1 MLVIYLKPVL
11 PATTQKAEVFLKT
24 GPLGWE
30 DLDQVLTNHSIE
42 KFTPLFTR
50 IDTKDVEAMIEE
62 SKSNNTQVPT
72 NSNVEVSNEI
82 GIDDFAKIDLRVA
95 EIEAAEAVEGA
106 DKLLRL
112 TLNVGDHRRQVLSGI
127 KPAYDKP
134 QDLVG
139 RLVIVLANLK
149 PRKMRFGISEG
160 MILAAGPGESDIF
173 LISPD
178 SGAKPGMSVS

>member
-1 MLVIYLKPVL
+1 
-11 PATTQKAEVFLKT
+11 
-24 GPLGWE
+24 
-30 DLDQVLTNHSIE
+30 
-42 KFTPLFTR
+42 
-50 IDTKDVEAMIEE
+50 MIEE

-127 KPAYDKP
+127 KQAYDKP